1 MTPGEMGRTMPIA
14 SNGKIWIGSG
24 GQLHWTLAYGAK
36 QTGSW
41 LWRNY
46 YFLQIDNGAKV
57 GVPGDKK
64 NGGNYT
70 KVDWWNPWLM
80 VWD

>member
-1 MTPGEMGRTMPIA
+1 MV
-14 SNGKIWIGSG
+14 
-24 GQLHWTLAYGAK
+24 QK

-70 KVDWWNPWLM
+70 KVDW
-80 VWD
+80 

>member
-1 MTPGEMGRTMPIA
+1 MVQNRLVLGCGEA
-14 SNGKIWIGSG
+14 
-24 GQLHWTLAYGAK
+24 
-36 QTGSW
+36 
-41 LWRNY
+41 Y

-70 KVDWWNPWLM
+70 KRLIGGILG
-80 VWD
+80 